1 LRTARPFGVREEA
14 DPVAVVVLGCGG
26 EEEKRG
32 KKQRPWRIEG
42 S

>member
-1 LRTARPFGVREEA
+1 MARPFGVREEA
-14 DPVAVVVLGCGG
+14 DLAAVVVLGRGG
-26 EEEKRG
+26 EEEKMG